1 MPGSATAPEEN
12 GRRFS
17 HRVAEILRD
26 ADRHIRGLPTGD
38 HHRRYDFLRA
48 TMAKLVPVDAF
59 YVGFYRADATI
70 AYPYTYDLGEY
81 ESPGVLTFG
90 PRSPAAWLLQ
100 HKKTYTYAMDQ
111 GRLLGVGHRFG
122 DTTRASRDVVTVPLL
137 DDREN
142 VLGMASMQSY
152 TPHAFDDDAV
162 RAFEWLCRTVVAVLR
177 REHEDEENLRELDVP
192 DDDEQGVGPTF
203 ADVVVEFSNRV
214 ETIRDALAAVRGA
227 VAAGDGVLDRVA
239 AVERLCT
246 RVQQET
252 FAVLTRPSV
261 SALEPLSLLTSR
273 ERQVANLVG
282 QRLSNQ
288 EIADALTISLP
299 TVKTHVHHIMKK
311 FRVRQRAEII
321 ALLRPFG

>member
-1 MPGSATAPEEN
+1 MPGS
-12 GRRFS
+12 GGFS

-26 ADRHIRGLPTGD
+26 ADRHIRGLPSGD
-38 HHRRYDFLRA
+38 HHRRYDYLRA

-59 YVGFYRADATI
+59 FVGFYRADATI

-90 PRSPAAWLLQ
+90 PRSLGAWLLQ

-111 GRLLGVGHRFG
+111 GRLLGACHRFG
-122 DTTRASRDVVTVPLL
+122 DTTRASRDVVTVPLR
-137 DDREN
+137 DHEN

-152 TPHAFDDDAV
+152 TPHAFDDEAV

-177 REHEDEENLRELDVP
+177 REHEDAENLRELDTP
-192 DDDEQGVGPTF
+192 DDAEQGVGPTF
-203 ADVVVEFSNRV
+203 ADVVVGFSDRI
-214 ETIRDALAAVRGA
+214 EAIRDALEAVRVA
-227 VAAGDGVLDRVA
+227 VATGDGVLDQVA

-246 RVQQET
+246 LVQQEM

-273 ERQVANLVG
+273 ERQVADLVG

-288 EIADALTISLP
+288 EIAEALTISVP
-299 TVKTHVHHIMKK
+299 TVKTHVHNIMKK
-311 FRVRQRAEII
+311 FRARQRAEVI
-321 ALLRPFG
+321 ALLHPFG